1 MKTQDFCP
9 LCDNPKIIQD
19 SKHDEWICSNNHCM
33 FHDIEKIRAVNEICF
48 KINTAFARHLSFDEV
63 VFMARP
69 KCTDPFFVEAYIVHE
84 NVADSVLNPK
94 T

>member
-9 LCDNPKIIQD
+9 LCDNAKIIQD

-69 KCTDPFFVEAYIVHE
+69 KCTDPFFVEAYIVPE